1 MPGCPLL
8 TWVISDRYDNVFS
21 GVSLHRTEKEP
32 LNGLWA
38 VVVLICLERNKNINI
53 SQPVLPEET

>member
-1 MPGCPLL
+1 M
-8 TWVISDRYDNVFS
+8 FS
-21 GVSLHRTEKEP
+21 GVSLHRAKKEP